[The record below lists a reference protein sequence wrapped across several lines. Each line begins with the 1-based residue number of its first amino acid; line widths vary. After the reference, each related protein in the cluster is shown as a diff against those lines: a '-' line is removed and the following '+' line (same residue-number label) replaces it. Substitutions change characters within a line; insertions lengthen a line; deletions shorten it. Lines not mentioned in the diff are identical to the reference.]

1 MDTIGKK
8 LEFFRSKHGL
18 KPKQVA
24 MLLNVKEQ
32 EYLAF
37 ESGRSDISAVQ
48 LLRLCEYYEVE
59 ISAFMPVNSAA
70 GKPTRNIETPSK
82 VPVPRAKAG
91 PAKKPRKTQQ
101 RKKPGSFGRPDE
113 LAESSDEDRF
123 LNLMARIVT
132 DVVLKEMEDEEK
144 LERFPDGFHYEEKK
158 ACVICSRVVSGEH
171 SWFDKHGLKCIPC
184 QRALDSGIIPYELTQ
199 SKDSFYTAVQLE
211 LDFGLSGKLLKL
223 WKKDGTI
230 RSRIIPNLDGK
241 GTHFE
246 LFLLSDNE
254 KFLPPH
260 ELLRIGGPVKE
271 IGANGIEEFVFY
283 PWYCFVDPIEHLKD
297 YGICSYMR
305 FEPFGDGGSNT
316 STGKADDH
324 QEPL

>member
-1 MDTIGKK
+1 MV
-8 LEFFRSKHGL
+8 LFRSKHGL

-24 MLLNVKEQ
+24 MLLNVSER

-37 ESGRSDISAVQ
+37 ESGKSDISAVQ

-59 ISAFMPVNSAA
+59 ISAFVTAHSATRKRVDSMEKSRVMS
-70 GKPTRNIETPSK
+70 KPA
-82 VPVPRAKAG
+82 AKAVLAKQ
-91 PAKKPRKTQQ
+91 PAKS
-101 RKKPGSFGRPDE
+101 RKKAKQGSFQRPDE
-113 LAESSDEDRF
+113 LAGATEEERF
-123 LNLMARIVT
+123 LNLMANIVT
-132 DVVLKEMEDEEK
+132 EIVLKEVEDERK

-158 ACVICSRVVSGEH
+158 ACVICSRVVSGEE

-184 QRALDSGIIPYELTQ
+184 QRALESGIIPFEAAQ
-199 SKDSFYTAVQLE
+199 SKDSFYSAIELE
-211 LDFGLSGKLLKL
+211 LDFGLKEKMLKL

-241 GTHFE
+241 SAYFE

-271 IGANGIEEFVFY
+271 VNANGIEEVVFY
-283 PWYCFVDPIEHLKD
+283 PWYCFVDPIAHLKD
-297 YGICSYMR
+297 YGISRYMR
-305 FEPFGDGGSNT
+305 FEPLNGEEPEPSSG
-316 STGKADDH
+316 AQEDH
-324 QEPL
+324 NESL